1 MVHDD
6 GTPFACRDRCAE
18 ISGDVVLQPDG
29 GYVMYSVCA
38 AVRRR
43 RQPSAAVARVRLS
56 MRGVRSPRRERESA
70 TRATR
75 APDASWG
82 SLPRVRLASR
92 ARGRSLSEYLSQS
105 IYLEIRIMRGYT
117 SQSIC
122 LVPLLLVTYF

>member
-70 TRATR
+70 TRAPR

-82 SLPRVRLASR
+82 SLPRGLAVASPR
-92 ARGRSLSEYLSQS
+92 AGARGRAIHYQRTVFQKMSQC
-105 IYLEIRIMRGYT
+105 M
-117 SQSIC
+117 
-122 LVPLLLVTYF
+122 